1 MRPPAA
7 LARESLL
14 VGLLALLAVWVSQH
28 SRSIV
33 LDNQV
38 LMGPSLGVF
47 ALLEFGWLGLPVGIA
62 HPSAPRCRGANDG
75 GCNQMGPSEVR

>member
-1 MRPPAA
+1 M
-7 LARESLL
+7 
-14 VGLLALLAVWVSQH
+14 
-28 SRSIV
+28 
-33 LDNQV
+33 DNQV

-75 GCNQMGPSEVR
+75 GCNPMGPIEVR